1 MKIGL
6 LAPLLERVPP
16 VKYGGTERVIGW
28 LADELVALGHD
39 VDLYATGDS
48 ETRAHLVPLADRAL
62 WRTDLRSYGPVRMA
76 AFARAFAECEADVMH
91 NHAEW
96 AAYPFARTSRI
107 PTVTT
112 VHARTDTP
120 ESAIVHGEFR
130 DMSLVSVSTAQRR
143 GLPDAGWVA
152 NVPHGLPVDLY
163 RPRLKRGSYLAYV
176 GRISPEKSVHVAI
189 EVAHRSGLPLVIGGR
204 PPLDIW
210 AYPEAKEDHAY
221 WEEEVRPHLGRD
233 GVEFVGELDDRGKQ
247 ELLQD
252 ALAFLFPIDWPE
264 PFGIVLIEAMACGTP
279 ILARPRGSVPEIV
292 VDGVNGYH
300 CEDVDE
306 LTKAI
311 DRLDRIDR
319 AECRRV
325 FEERF
330 TARRMAQDYLRVYA
344 EALVRSEQE
353 RMLRVAS
360 QEETAAI

>member
-1 MKIGL
+1 MRIAL
-6 LAPLLERVPP
+6 LAPLLQRVPP

-39 VDLYATGDS
+39 VDLYATGDCV
-48 ETRAHLVPLADRAL
+48 TRGDLVPLAERAL
-62 WRTDLRSYGPVRMA
+62 WETDLRDPGPVRMA

-96 AAYPFARTSRI
+96 AAYPFARASHI

-112 VHARTDTP
+112 VHSRTDTR
-120 ESAIVHGEFR
+120 ESAIVHKEFS
-130 DMSLVSVSTAQRR
+130 DVSLVSVSKAQRR
-143 GLPDAGWVA
+143 TLPGARWVA

-163 RPRLKRGSYLAYV
+163 RPRTKRGSYLAFV
-176 GRISPEKSVHVAI
+176 GRISPEKGVHLAI

-210 AYPEAKEDHAY
+210 AYPEARDDQAY
-221 WEEEVRPHLGRD
+221 WEQMIKPHLGHD
-233 GVEFVGELDDRGKQ
+233 GIEFAGELDDRGKQ

-300 CEDVDE
+300 CEDVEE

-311 DRLDRIDR
+311 ERIDRIDR

-330 TARRMAQDYLRVYA
+330 TARRMAEDYVRVYA
-344 EALVRSEQE
+344 AALARSEQE
-353 RMLRVAS
+353 RVLRVAP
-360 QEETAAI
+360 EETAAI